1 MKFSS
6 DQNSNDDLFLNS
18 PSSSTIARG
27 NSVAFR
33 VAAAE
38 LAAEKVQH
46 RGVLPPLIRAPD
58 SAQHANRPAPEQK
71 MKNAS
76 MPSQIDREA
85 IAQSAN
91 RIAPAKPIILAAFKL
106 RIGPTLNQSS
116 PRTIWPP
123 SSG

>member
-1 MKFSS
+1 KFSS

-71 MKNAS
+71 CKMRVCQARLIARQSPKAQTGS
-76 MPSQIDREA
+76 LPRSQLYL
-85 IAQSAN
+85 
-91 RIAPAKPIILAAFKL
+91 PL
-106 RIGPTLNQSS
+106 SS
-116 PRTIWPP
+116 CE
-123 SSG
+123 SS